1 MLYKAKA
8 SWCKCNTRIIISS
21 THMFCHKFAK
31 FRRPVVSVCYCSQV
45 CLRRLWLPDALL
57 YPRIRRSAPFRGYAF
72 VGCGYR
78 TRFFTREFD
87 GLLHF
92 AGNLAEASL
101 ARLVFLPANST
112 VCSISRVNKLRSVLP
127 DSFSYPRIRWSAP
140 SPMSISFSVINFL
153 LSRTFFFIIRIL
165 QM

>member
-45 CLRRLWLPDALL
+45 CLRRLWLPVALL

-101 ARLVFLPANST
+101 ARLVFLPANSMA
-112 VCSISRVNKLRSVLP
+112 SPISRVNPQKPHLP
-127 DSFSYPRIRWSAP
+127 YALLYPRIRCYAL
-140 SPMSISFSVINFL
+140 F
-153 LSRTFFFIIRIL
+153 RG
-165 QM
+165 